1 MSILPFGFEKEYNI
15 RFYDCDYNGNVKIAA
30 VLRAL
35 ADIAELDYDARG
47 YGHELLWK
55 QGMVFLLSGES
66 IRFHRRPRG
75 NETLTYVTWERGTKG
90 ARFYRSFE
98 AYDPSGALVLSAD
111 SEWLLAN
118 PETRRILRPDSG
130 HFEMDLHPDRMPDV
144 LPVERLARKAATHHL
159 MERPVRFSDLD
170 NNRHVY
176 NAVYAEMTLDALPF
190 AAAAGEI
197 RDFRINYISEAL
209 PGDVLSLLE
218 CEIEGST
225 VVRGVKSDGSICF
238 ECEIR

>member
-1 MSILPFGFEKEYNI
+1 MSILPFGFEKRYNI
-15 RFYDCDYNGNVKIAA
+15 RFYDCDYNGNIKVSA

-35 ADIAELDYDARG
+35 ADIGELDYDAKG
-47 YGHELLWK
+47 YGHETLWK

-66 IRFHRRPRG
+66 IRFHHRPRG
-75 NETLTYVTWERGTKG
+75 NETLTYVTWERSVKG

-98 AYDPSGALVLSAD
+98 AYDDAGALVLSAD

-118 PETRRILRPDSG
+118 PETRRILRPDFYDF
-130 HFEMDLHPDRMPDV
+130 HINFHPERVPDV
-144 LPVERLARKAATHHL
+144 LPVERLARRAEARPL
-159 MERPVRFSDLD
+159 AERPVRFSDLD

-176 NAVYAEMTLDALPF
+176 NAVYAEMALDALPF
-190 AAAAGEI
+190 AVAAGEI

-209 PGDVLSLLE
+209 PGDTLSLLQ
-218 CEIEGST
+218 CEVEEST
-225 VVRGVKSDGSICF
+225 MVRGVKQDGSICF